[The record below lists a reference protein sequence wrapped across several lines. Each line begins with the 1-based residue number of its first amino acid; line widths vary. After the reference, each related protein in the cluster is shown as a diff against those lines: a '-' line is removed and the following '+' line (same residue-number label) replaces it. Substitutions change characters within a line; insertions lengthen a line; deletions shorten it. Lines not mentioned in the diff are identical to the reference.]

1 RFEDGVEGIIDLAE
15 LVQFKGVFAPV
26 QDLDYFRQARVN
38 PELGTIVWPNEAD
51 LDADVLYALVQSQPI
66 PSFEPSLID
75 KD

>member
-1 RFEDGVEGIIDLAE
+1 FEDGVEGIIDLAE

-38 PELGTIVWPNEAD
+38 PELGTIVWPNDAD
-51 LDADVLYALVQSQPI
+51 LDADVLYALVQGQPI

-75 KD
+75 KG